1 MDNYY
6 QTIEKKWKKI
16 NLCEQM
22 ANIGAEFDRA
32 LRWRKKNK
40 NQSLNAFCRT
50 IILLD
55 ASISDKKNSSRLKEI
70 CRLKELIVD
79 YFLGKNI
86 YHSSEDFFQK
96 YFLWYNFK
104 LNQNR

>member
-1 MDNYY
+1 MNNFY
-6 QTIEKKWKKI
+6 QNIEKKWANYDI
-16 NLCEQM
+16 CEQM

-32 LRWRKKNK
+32 LRWKKKDK
-40 NQSLNAFCRT
+40 NQSLNAFYRT
-50 IILLD
+50 IFLLD
-55 ASISDKKNSSRLKEI
+55 ASINDKKNLPRLKEI

-86 YHSSEDFFQK
+86 YRSTEDFFQR